1 MMRWYWLLLLKMLQ
15 GRFYFVNFNQVIWFS
30 LVHSMSQSQWSWAD
44 SRIHDV
50 NEIIIIIIIIIINF
64 VRTHVILTIVVVL
77 NVVVVVVEMA
87 GLTMYEL

>member
-50 NEIIIIIIIIIINF
+50 NEIIIIVIIINF

>member
-1 MMRWYWLLLLKMLQ
+1 
-15 GRFYFVNFNQVIWFS
+15 
-30 LVHSMSQSQWSWAD
+30 MSQSQWSWAD

-50 NEIIIIIIIIIINF
+50 NEIIIIIIIINF

>member
-50 NEIIIIIIIIIINF
+50 NEIIIIIIIINF

>member
-44 SRIHDV
+44 SLIHDV
-50 NEIIIIIIIIIINF
+50 NEIIIIIIIIINF

>member
-44 SRIHDV
+44 SLIHNV
-50 NEIIIIIIIIIINF
+50 NEIIIIIIINF

>member
-44 SRIHDV
+44 SLIHDV
-50 NEIIIIIIIIIINF
+50 NEIIIIIIIVNF

>member
-15 GRFYFVNFNQVIWFS
+15 GRFYFVNFNQVIWLS

-44 SRIHDV
+44 SLIHDV
-50 NEIIIIIIIIIINF
+50 NEIIIIIIIINF

>member
-15 GRFYFVNFNQVIWFS
+15 GRFFFVNFNQVIWFS

-44 SRIHDV
+44 SLIHDV
-50 NEIIIIIIIIIINF
+50 KEIIIIIIIINF

>member
-44 SRIHDV
+44 SQIHDV
-50 NEIIIIIIIIIINF
+50 NEIIIIIIIINF

>member
-44 SRIHDV
+44 SLIHDV
-50 NEIIIIIIIIIINF
+50 NEIIIIIIIINF

-77 NVVVVVVEMA
+77 NVVVVEMA

>member
-44 SRIHDV
+44 SLIHDV
-50 NEIIIIIIIIIINF
+50 NKIIIIIIIVNF

>member
-44 SRIHDV
+44 SLIHDV
-50 NEIIIIIIIIIINF
+50 NEIIIIIIIINF

>member
-44 SRIHDV
+44 SLIHDV
-50 NEIIIIIIIIIINF
+50 NKIIIIIIIINF

>member
-30 LVHSMSQSQWSWAD
+30 LVHSMSQSQWRWAD

-50 NEIIIIIIIIIINF
+50 NKIIIIIIIIINF

>member
-50 NEIIIIIIIIIINF
+50 NEIIIIIIINF

>member
-30 LVHSMSQSQWSWAD
+30 LVHSMSQSQWSWAN

-50 NEIIIIIIIIIINF
+50 NKIIIIIIIINF

-77 NVVVVVVEMA
+77 NVVVVVMEMA

>member
-30 LVHSMSQSQWSWAD
+30 LAHSMSQSQWSWAD
-44 SRIHDV
+44 SLIHDV
-50 NEIIIIIIIIIINF
+50 NEIIIIIIVNF

>member
-1 MMRWYWLLLLKMLQ
+1 MLQ

-50 NEIIIIIIIIIINF
+50 NEIIIIIIIINF

>member
-30 LVHSMSQSQWSWAD
+30 LVHSMSPSQWSWAD

-50 NEIIIIIIIIIINF
+50 NEIIIIIIIIINF